1 MAQAFV
7 ERLRAALPQVAL
19 TPRTEPGLM
28 PAMVA
33 AVAAADWAVLATA
46 ARDLGARWSACWVDP
61 EPDHWRA
68 CVLYEQGGAYVLA
81 QTTLDPRAP
90 RLSSLASVFAAADR
104 SERAIRDL
112 LGVVFDGHSDAR
124 RWLRHQAWPASAYP
138 LRPDAAV
145 AGAPPPRTPADV
157 GYPFRKIAGDAVHEV
172 AVGPIHAGTIEP
184 GHFRFA
190 TVGEQALTLETRL
203 GYVHRGVEK
212 IAVGRDAAGL
222 LRLAARVS
230 GDSTVAHT
238 WAACMAMERA
248 AGCAV
253 SPRALALR
261 GLLAERERVANHLGD
276 VGAIAGDV
284 GFSFAQ
290 MQFGALRERW
300 QRRSAERF
308 GHRLLMDTLCA
319 GGVRVDLD
327 PEGTQA
333 LLQDHARLRAEL
345 APLTDILLDHPS
357 LEDRL
362 VGTGVLAAADARALG
377 CLGYLGRA
385 SGQAYDLRRDAPY
398 PPYDRL
404 PVRVPLYDGGD
415 VAARMRVRLDEIVV
429 ALELMDALLAAL
441 PPGPTMTHWEA
452 PPSGAPGLGLVEGW
466 RGETLAFVRFGADG
480 RIARYAPRD
489 PSVFA
494 WPALERLLPGN
505 IVPDFPV
512 CNKSV
517 NGSYAGGDL

>member
-1 MAQAFV
+1 MAQAFA
-7 ERLRAALPQVAL
+7 ERLRTALPAVAL
-19 TPRTEPGLM
+19 TPRTESGLM
-28 PAMVA
+28 PAMVVT
-33 AVAAADWAVLATA
+33 VAADDWAALGSA
-46 ARDLGARWSACWVDP
+46 AHGLGARWSACWVDP

-68 CVLYEQGGAYVLA
+68 WVLYELGGAYVLA
-81 QTTLDPRAP
+81 QAALDPRAP
-90 RLSSLASVFAAADR
+90 RLPSLTPVFAAADR
-104 SERAIRDL
+104 PERAIRDL
-112 LGVVFDGHSDAR
+112 LGVVFEDHPDAR
-124 RWLRHQAWPASAYP
+124 RWLRHQAWRAEVHP
-138 LRPDAAV
+138 LQPGQPL
-145 AGAPPPRTPADV
+145 AGAPPARTPADV
-157 GYPFRKIAGDAVHEV
+157 GYAFRKIAGEAVHEV

-190 TVGEQALTLETRL
+190 AVGEQALTLETRL
-203 GYVHRGVEK
+203 GYTHRGIEK

-230 GDSTVAHT
+230 GDSTVTHA

-253 SPRALALR
+253 PPRALALR

-319 GGVRVDLD
+319 GGVRTDLD
-327 PEGTQA
+327 LEGTQA

-345 APLTDILLDHPS
+345 APLTAILLDHPS

-362 VGTGVLAAADARALG
+362 VGAGVLSAADARTLG

-385 SGQAYDLRRDAPY
+385 SGLTFDLRRDAPY

-404 PVRVPLYDGGD
+404 PVRVPLYDSGD
-415 VAARMRVRLDEIVV
+415 VAARMRVRLDEIGV

-441 PPGPTMTHWEA
+441 PAGPTSTHWEA
-452 PPSGAPGLGLVEGW
+452 PPAGARGLGLVEGW

-480 RIARYAPRD
+480 RVARYAPRD
-489 PSVFA
+489 ASVFA

-505 IVPDFPV
+505 IIPDFPV

-517 NGSYAGGDL
+517 NGAYAGCDL

>member
-1 MAQAFV
+1 MAQAFA
-7 ERLRAALPQVAL
+7 ERLRTALPAVAL
-19 TPRTEPGLM
+19 TPRTESGLM
-28 PAMVA
+28 PAMVIT
-33 AVAAADWAVLATA
+33 VAADDWAALGA
-46 ARDLGARWSACWVDP
+46 AAHGLGARWSACWVDP

-68 CVLYEQGGAYVLA
+68 WVLYEQGGAYVLA
-81 QTTLDPRAP
+81 QTVLDPRAP
-90 RLSSLASVFAAADR
+90 RLPSLTPVFAAADR
-104 SERAIRDL
+104 PERAIHDL
-112 LGVVFDGHSDAR
+112 LGVVFEGHPDTR
-124 RWLRHQAWPASAYP
+124 RWLRHQAWRAETHP
-138 LRPDAAV
+138 LQPEQPL
-145 AGAPPPRTPADV
+145 AGAPPARTPADV
-157 GYPFRKIAGDAVHEV
+157 GYPFRRMAGDAVHEV

-203 GYVHRGVEK
+203 GYTHRGVEK
-212 IAVGRDAAGL
+212 LAVGRDTAGL

-230 GDSTVAHT
+230 GDSTVAHA
-238 WAACMAMERA
+238 WAACMAIERA

-253 SPRALALR
+253 PPRALALR

-319 GGVRVDLD
+319 GGVRTDIDL
-327 PEGTQA
+327 EGTRA

-345 APLTDILLDHPS
+345 APLTAILLDHPS

-362 VGTGVLAAADARALG
+362 VGTGVLSAADAQVLG

-385 SGQAYDLRRDAPY
+385 SGLTFDLRRDAPY

-404 PVRVPLYDGGD
+404 PVRVPRYDSGD
-415 VAARMRVRLDEIVV
+415 VAARMRVRLDEIGV
-429 ALELMDALLAAL
+429 ALELMDTLLAAL
-441 PPGPTMTHWEA
+441 PPGPVSTHWEA
-452 PPSGAPGLGLVEGW
+452 PPAGARGLGLVEGW

-480 RIARYAPRD
+480 RVARYAPRD
-489 PSVFA
+489 PGVFA

-505 IVPDFPV
+505 IIPDFPV

-517 NGSYAGGDL
+517 NGAYAGCDL